1 MNKLTGRTRFR
12 AAEAVQLGFVPTPVL
27 VWQVETVDHQLS
39 TSGQSVFPAYV
50 WRDGQVED
58 LCEINHIVYSTI
70 NVRVELP
77 VREELPGED
86 YANPRK
92 LH

>member
-1 MNKLTGRTRFR
+1 MKKLTGRTRFR
-12 AAEAVQLGFVPTPVL
+12 AAEVVQTGLVPAPAL
-27 VWQVETVDHQLS
+27 VWQVETVRNELS
-39 TSGQSVFPAYV
+39 LSGQMVTVVYD

-70 NVRVELP
+70 NVTVELP
-77 VREELPGED
+77 TYDTLPGEKTN
-86 YANPRK
+86 ARK

>member
-12 AAEAVQLGFVPTPVL
+12 AAELVQTGLVPAPGL
-27 VWQVETVDHQLS
+27 VWQVETVEVLLDPIGL
-39 TSGQSVFPAYV
+39 VFHKIYT
-50 WRDGQVED
+50 WRDGKVED

-77 VREELPGED
+77 VEDQLPGERRD
-86 YANPRK
+86 ARK
-92 LH
+92 IH

>member
-1 MNKLTGRTRFR
+1 MKKLTGRTRFR
-12 AAEAVQLGFVPTPVL
+12 AAEIVQTGLLPGVGL
-27 VWQVETVDHQLS
+27 VWQVEVIEVIQG
-39 TSGQSVFPAYV
+39 SGPFLVNHYE

-77 VREELPGED
+77 IDDHLPGEKTD
-86 YANPRK
+86 ARK

>member
-12 AAEAVQLGFVPTPVL
+12 AAEVVQTGLTPAPGL
-27 VWQVETVDHQLS
+27 VWQVETMDITYHAGGS
-39 TSGQSVFPAYV
+39 ASYTNR

-58 LCEINHIVYSTI
+58 LCEINHIVYSQI
-70 NVRVELP
+70 NVTVELP
-77 VREELPGED
+77 VHDTLPGEKTD
-86 YANPRK
+86 ARK

>member
-1 MNKLTGRTRFR
+1 MKKLTGRTRFR
-12 AAEAVQLGFVPTPVL
+12 AAEIVQTGLLPAVGL
-27 VWQVETVDHQLS
+27 VWQVEVSEIVKGEGVFLVDR
-39 TSGQSVFPAYV
+39 PE

-58 LCEINHIVYSTI
+58 LCEINNLVYSTI

-77 VREELPGED
+77 IDDRLPGEKVD
-86 YANPRK
+86 ARK

>member
-12 AAEAVQLGFVPTPVL
+12 AAEVVQTGLTPAPGL
-27 VWQVETVDHQLS
+27 VWQVEVMHAEACS
-39 TSGQSVFPAYV
+39 TFGSVRYTAQ

-58 LCEINHIVYSTI
+58 LCEINHIVYSQI
-70 NVRVELP
+70 NVTVELP
-77 VREELPGED
+77 VHDTLPGEKVN
-86 YANPRK
+86 ARK